1 MERHEHSREKHRHFP
16 GSLIRDRNAI
26 ALVFDCPF
34 AAKRFQIPFAAESPN
49 YKKESSPM
57 SAAEPSHGSTAPR
70 TETDAFGPIDVPGD
84 RYWGAQTQRS
94 RQNFQ
99 IGDERMPQPL
109 IRAMALV
116 KKAAA
121 LTNLELGRLDQTLAD
136 AIAAAAT
143 EIVEGRLDGHFPLVV
158 WQTGSGT
165 QTNMN
170 LNEVIANRAS
180 EILGGKLGTKE
191 PVHPNDHVNMGQSS
205 NDTFPTAMHVAAA
218 EEIVYRLNPA
228 LSHLFEALKEKAEA
242 FQDIIKIGRTHMQ
255 DATPLTLGQEFGGY
269 AAQIDLGIKRLV
281 MTLPGLYA
289 LAQGGTAVGTGLNSH
304 PDFAAIFASKIAELT
319 RLPFV
324 SAENKFEALAGN
336 DAYVFAHGA
345 LTTVAASMFKIAND
359 IRLLGSG
366 PRSGLGELLLPENE
380 PGSSIMPGKVNPTQ
394 CEAVTMVC
402 ARVMGNETTVSFAGS
417 QGHFELNVFKPV
429 LAYALLQSVRLL
441 ADVAVSFTKNCVTG
455 IKANRERITEHMER
469 SLMLVT
475 ALAPHIG
482 YDKASEIAKTAHKR
496 GSTLKEEAVRL
507 GHVEAED
514 FDRIVRPEHMVSPK
528 K

>member
-1 MERHEHSREKHRHFP
+1 
-16 GSLIRDRNAI
+16 
-26 ALVFDCPF
+26 
-34 AAKRFQIPFAAESPN
+34 
-49 YKKESSPM
+49 M
-57 SAAEPSHGSTAPR
+57 SAADAPKSTSAPR
-70 TETDAFGPIDVPGD
+70 TETDAFGPIEVPGD

-94 RQNFQ
+94 RQNFR
-99 IGDERMPQPL
+99 IGDELMPQPM

-121 LTNLELGRLDQTLAD
+121 LTNQELGRLDPQLAE
-136 AIAAAAT
+136 AIATAAT
-143 EIVEGRLDGHFPLVV
+143 EIIDGKMDGHFPLVV

-180 EILGGKLGTKE
+180 ELLGGALGSKK

-218 EEIVYRLNPA
+218 EEIAYRLDPA
-228 LSHLFEALKEKAEA
+228 LSRLFGALKEKAES
-242 FQDIIKIGRTHMQ
+242 FQDILKIGRTHMQ

-269 AAQIDLGIKRLV
+269 AAQIEWAIKRLKL
-281 MTLPGLYA
+281 TLPGLYA

-304 PDFAAIFASKIAELT
+304 PDFADIFARKMAELT
-319 RLPFV
+319 KLPFV
-324 SAENKFEALAGN
+324 PAENKFEALAGN
-336 DAYVFAHGA
+336 DAYVFTHGA
-345 LTTVAASMFKIAND
+345 LTSVATAMFKIAND

-402 ARVMGNETTVSFAGS
+402 ARVIGNETTVSFAGS

-429 LAYALLQSVRLL
+429 LAYVLLQSVRLL
-441 ADVAVSFTKNCVTG
+441 ADVADSFTNNCVVG

-482 YDKASEIAKTAHKR
+482 YDNASVIAKTAHKN
-496 GSTLKEEAVRL
+496 GTTLKEEAVRL
-507 GHVEAED
+507 GHVAEED
-514 FDRIVRPEHMVSPK
+514 FDKLVRPEEMVAPK